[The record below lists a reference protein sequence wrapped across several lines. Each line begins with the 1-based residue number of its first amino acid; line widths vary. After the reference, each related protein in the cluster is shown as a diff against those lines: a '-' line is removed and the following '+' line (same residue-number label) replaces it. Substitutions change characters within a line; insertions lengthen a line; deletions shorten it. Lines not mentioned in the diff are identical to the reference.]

1 MRIVLLII
9 CFAVFAVGGA
19 SAASLITNGSFE
31 DDGQEISD
39 ITSMVPVGWNVN
51 IPTGFGGDIRHYNT
65 YYGWSSDGDYSLRL
79 VTSRHFSFS
88 GGEYA
93 LVSQAADFTDANEII
108 FDLNLLSYKYS
119 YGSWDGSKV
128 TAFVKIDSDT
138 VWRSGMSDN
147 GVYEVN
153 IPVDSYSGIHTLSL
167 GIKVNTAMPSSSSSY
182 IAFFDFVKFDAFCG
196 GFGHFDSDFNRD
208 CYVDFYDVDIL
219 AQNWLRSD
227 LVPADDLIDVWR
239 DGKINLSDFA
249 ELANQWLLCTDWQD
263 ANCVEVPL
271 DLDADI
277 NLDGIVNM
285 LDYGILVAN
294 WGVPTNLKA
303 DINGSGT
310 VDYSDLA
317 IMTAQ
322 WLEKSWLYKY

>member
-1 MRIVLLII
+1 MRMVLLIT
-9 CFAVFAVGGA
+9 CFAVFASGGA

-31 DDGQEISD
+31 GDGHTIGD
-39 ITSMVPVGWNVN
+39 ITSTAPVGWNVN
-51 IPTGFGGDIRHYNT
+51 IGSKFGGNIRTEWRTHR
-65 YYGWSSDGDYSLRL
+65 DYSLRL
-79 VTSRHFSFS
+79 YTVGSTTFTA
-88 GGEYA
+88 GENA
-93 LVSQAADFTDANEII
+93 VISQQVDLTDANEII
-108 FDLNLLSYKYS
+108 FDINLTGYRM
-119 YGSWDGSKV
+119 GTQPWDSNKV
-128 TAFVKIDSDT
+128 TAFINIDSNN
-138 VWRSGMSDN
+138 VWQSGPSYN
-147 GVYEVN
+147 GTYYDISVP
-153 IPVDSYSGIHTLSL
+153 IDSYSGIHVLGL
-167 GIKVNTAMPSSSSSY
+167 GIRVNIGQHILPSY
-182 IAFFDFVKFDAFCG
+182 WAQWDFVKFDAFCG

-227 LVPADDLIDVWR
+227 LVPADDLIDVWQ

-263 ANCVEVPL
+263 ANCVEIPL
-271 DLDADI
+271 ALDADI

-285 LDYGILVAN
+285 LDYSILIAN

-317 IMTAQ
+317 IMNAQ